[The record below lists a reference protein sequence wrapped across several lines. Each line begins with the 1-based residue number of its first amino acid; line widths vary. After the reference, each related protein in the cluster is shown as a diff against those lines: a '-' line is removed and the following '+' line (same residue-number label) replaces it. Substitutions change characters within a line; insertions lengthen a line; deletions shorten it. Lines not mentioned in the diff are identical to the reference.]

1 MGLVHSWISAR
12 IRISKIA
19 GGWVWGGGGEGK
31 VGVGRGDER

>member
-19 GGWVWGGGGEGK
+19 GGWVWGGGEGK